1 MKVRLLILTVL
12 ILSLMGISALAEP
25 IAVEALT
32 ASGEIKQEGVA
43 LTLKYDLRLPKLRD
57 DRAAQINADYSDLLN
72 YYKDSYVTMLY
83 NEQKETWTEPNVPVE
98 VSLDFQL
105 HFNDGEIVSIVL
117 CDGVVLEERLT
128 ETYTAET
135 YSLSDG
141 RQLTLS
147 DIIQTSEPALSVA
160 AREVARQIAET
171 RKGDNVWGFYEDVDE
186 NIVSMYLSETS
197 FYLREDG
204 AIVLI
209 LNPIGISESQ
219 SGLCEFVLDE
229 SLLSD

>member
-1 MKVRLLILTVL
+1 
-12 ILSLMGISALAEP
+12 
-25 IAVEALT
+25 
-32 ASGEIKQEGVA
+32 QEGAA
-43 LTLKYDLRLPKLRD
+43 LTLKYNLRLPKIRD
-57 DRAAQINADYSDLLN
+57 DRAAQINAEYEDLLN

-83 NEQKETWTEPNVPVE
+83 NEQKEAWTESDVPLE
-98 VSLDFQL
+98 VSLDFQI
-105 HFNDGEIVSIVL
+105 HFNDGEILSIVL
-117 CDGVVLEERLT
+117 CDGANIQERLT

-135 YSLSDG
+135 YSLVDG

-160 AREVARQIAET
+160 AREVARQIEEA
-171 RKGDNVWGFYEDVDE
+171 RKSDNVWGFYDDVDE

-209 LNPIGISESQ
+209 LNPIGISESE
-219 SGLCEFVLDE
+219 SGLCEFVLDA

>member
-1 MKVRLLILTVL
+1 MKVRLLILAVL
-12 ILSLMGISALAEP
+12 IVSLMGSAALAEA

-32 ASGEIKQEGVA
+32 ASGEIQQEGAA
-43 LTLKYDLRLPKLRD
+43 LTLTYNLRLPKLRD
-57 DRAAQINADYSDLLN
+57 DRAAQINAGYEDLLN
-72 YYKDSYVTMLY
+72 YYQESYVTMLY
-83 NEQKETWTEPNVPVE
+83 NEQKETWTEPEVPVE
-98 VSLDFQL
+98 VSLDFQI
-105 HFNDGEIVSIVL
+105 HFNDGEIISIVL
-117 CDGVVLEERLT
+117 CDGAVLEERLT

-135 YSLSDG
+135 YSLADG
-141 RQLTLS
+141 RLLTLS

-160 AREVARQIAET
+160 AREVARQIDEA
-171 RKGDNVWGFYEDVDE
+171 RKGDNVWGFYEDVDA
-186 NIVSMYLSETS
+186 NIVSMFLSETS

-209 LNPIGISESQ
+209 LNPVGISESQ

>member
-1 MKVRLLILTVL
+1 MKVRLLILAVL
-12 ILSLMGISALAEP
+12 IVSLMGSAALAES

-32 ASGEIKQEGVA
+32 ASGDIQQEGVA
-43 LTLKYDLRLPKLRD
+43 LTLKYNLRLPKLRD
-57 DRAAQINADYSDLLN
+57 DRASQINAGYEDLLS
-72 YYKDSYVTMLY
+72 YYEESYVTMLY
-83 NEQKETWTEPNVPVE
+83 NEQKEIWTEPEVPVE
-98 VSLDFQL
+98 VSLDYQI
-105 HFNDGEIVSIVL
+105 HFNDGEIISIVL
-117 CDGVVLEERLT
+117 CDGVVLQERLT

-135 YSLSDG
+135 YSLNDG

-160 AREVARQIAET
+160 AREVARQIAEA
-171 RKGDNVWGFYEDVDE
+171 RKGDNVWGFYDDVDE
-186 NIVSMYLSETS
+186 NIVSMYLSDTS

-219 SGLCEFVLDE
+219 SGLCEFVLDA